1 MFKGLESKIEVTSH
15 LFANGKEYR
24 QSQAFFPLA
33 TASFF

>member
-15 LFANGKEYR
+15 SFVSGKEYY

-33 TASFF
+33 TA